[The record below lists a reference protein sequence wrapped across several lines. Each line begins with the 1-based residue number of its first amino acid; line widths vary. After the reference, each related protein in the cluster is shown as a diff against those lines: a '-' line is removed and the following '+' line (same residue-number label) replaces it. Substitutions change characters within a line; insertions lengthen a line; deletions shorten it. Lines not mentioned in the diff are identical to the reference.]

1 MKKVL
6 IITIFACL
14 AITVMA
20 QDVGS
25 ASAEDSLV
33 LLTPEEAD
41 QMPKYVGGVNALL
54 KFLRENLKY
63 PNEALKYKAEG
74 QVEMWFFVDT
84 DGTVKDIS
92 ASDCKIERI
101 GSKKFYRLPVDEQ
114 SQLKEQFALLFAEEG
129 VRVIRS
135 MPNWIPG
142 ELNGKPI
149 RVKYKLP
156 LTFKLD

>member
-1 MKKVL
+1 
-6 IITIFACL
+6 
-14 AITVMA
+14 
-20 QDVGS
+20 
-25 ASAEDSLV
+25 
-33 LLTPEEAD
+33 
-41 QMPKYVGGVNALL
+41 MPKYAGGVNELL
-54 KFLRENLKY
+54 KFMRKNLKY
-63 PNEALKYKAEG
+63 PDKALYYKVEG

-84 DGTVKDIS
+84 DGSVKDIS
-92 ASDCKIERI
+92 ASECKIGRI
-101 GSKKFYRLPVDEQ
+101 GSKKFYRLPADEQ
-114 SQLKEQFALLFAEEG
+114 LQLKEQFALLFAKEG